1 MSSKRIVV
9 ILLLILSGC
18 GGGISA
24 YKVGDY
30 DSLMKSGWSKYN
42 QNKFEE
48 AQQLFLEAKA
58 MNDERAEAYI
68 GCGWSLLMRQ
78 HPDSALVEF
87 FNAFDYI
94 TTLNDTVDIA
104 CGISGSYLANG
115 DNNRVICRQQT
126 PSRIRLRQSI
136 TPNSFVI
143 EVHTFDRNL
152 SRWRERK
159 WWRWKQPREPD
170 VVILATENKRYYGTI
185 ARGIRNLGY
194 DVRIKQGHPVI
205 NDIQKEIRELGGHG
219 ILIELAQDLT
229 EAQVRKI
236 GSVFV

>member
-1 MSSKRIVV
+1 MSNKRIFI

-48 AQQLFLEAKA
+48 VQQLFLEAKA
-58 MNDERAEAYI
+58 MNDERSEAYI

-115 DNNRVICRQQT
+115 DNNRVINFLNNYDLVYFEDSFPLRDHDFFLDRSDLELVLAQAYYRLGIFSAAET
-126 PSRIRLRQSI
+126 PDPDNAIYHLNQVLI
-136 TPNSFVI
+136 TPYVYTTPD
-143 EVHTFDRNL
+143 ELMEKMTEYL
-152 SRWRERK
+152 SQSK
-159 WWRWKQPREPD
+159 
-170 VVILATENKRYYGTI
+170 
-185 ARGIRNLGY
+185 
-194 DVRIKQGHPVI
+194 
-205 NDIQKEIRELGGHG
+205 GG
-219 ILIELAQDLT
+219 LY
-229 EAQVRKI
+229 R
-236 GSVFV
+236 

>member
-1 MSSKRIVV
+1 MSNKRIVV

-104 CGISGSYLANG
+104 CGISGSYLAKG
-115 DNNRVICRQQT
+115 DNNRVINFLNNYDLEYFEDSFPLRDHDFFLDRSDLELVLAQAYY
-126 PSRIRLRQSI
+126 RLGIFSAAEAPDPDNALYHLNQVLI
-136 TPNSFVI
+136 TPYVYTTPD
-143 EVHTFDRNL
+143 ELMEKMTECL
-152 SRWRERK
+152 SQSK
-159 WWRWKQPREPD
+159 
-170 VVILATENKRYYGTI
+170 
-185 ARGIRNLGY
+185 
-194 DVRIKQGHPVI
+194 
-205 NDIQKEIRELGGHG
+205 GG
-219 ILIELAQDLT
+219 LY
-229 EAQVRKI
+229 R
-236 GSVFV
+236 

>member
-115 DNNRVICRQQT
+115 DNNRVINFLNNYDLEYFEDSFPFRDHDFFLDRSDLELVLAQAYY
-126 PSRIRLRQSI
+126 RLGIFSAAEAPDPDNAIYHLNQVLI
-136 TPNSFVI
+136 TPYVYTTPD
-143 EVHTFDRNL
+143 ELMEKMTEHL
-152 SRWRERK
+152 SQSK
-159 WWRWKQPREPD
+159 
-170 VVILATENKRYYGTI
+170 
-185 ARGIRNLGY
+185 
-194 DVRIKQGHPVI
+194 
-205 NDIQKEIRELGGHG
+205 GG
-219 ILIELAQDLT
+219 LY
-229 EAQVRKI
+229 R
-236 GSVFV
+236 

>member
-1 MSSKRIVV
+1 MSNKRIVV

-115 DNNRVICRQQT
+115 DNNRVINFLNNYDLEYFEDSFPLRDHDFFLDRSDLELVLAQAYY
-126 PSRIRLRQSI
+126 RLGIFSAAEAPDPDNAVYHLNQVLI
-136 TPNSFVI
+136 TPYVYTTPD
-143 EVHTFDRNL
+143 ELMEKMTECL
-152 SRWRERK
+152 SQSK
-159 WWRWKQPREPD
+159 
-170 VVILATENKRYYGTI
+170 
-185 ARGIRNLGY
+185 
-194 DVRIKQGHPVI
+194 
-205 NDIQKEIRELGGHG
+205 GG
-219 ILIELAQDLT
+219 LY
-229 EAQVRKI
+229 R
-236 GSVFV
+236 

>member
-1 MSSKRIVV
+1 MKGVIVYAPHV
-9 ILLLILSGC
+9 CVSGK
-18 GGGISA
+18 ISLDPGCDFRSRV
-24 YKVGDY
+24 Y
-30 DSLMKSGWSKYN
+30 
-42 QNKFEE
+42 
-48 AQQLFLEAKA
+48 AKA
-58 MNDERAEAYI
+58 LNKRVKGKLIISRTLRAE
-68 GCGWSLLMRQ
+68 C
-78 HPDSALVEF
+78 
-87 FNAFDYI
+87 
-94 TTLNDTVDIA
+94 
-104 CGISGSYLANG
+104 

-152 SRWRERK
+152 SRWRELK

>member
-1 MSSKRIVV
+1 MSNKRIVV

-87 FNAFDYI
+87 FNAFDYT

-115 DNNRVICRQQT
+115 DNNRVINFLNNYDLEYFEDSFPLRDHDFFLDRSDLELVLAQAYY
-126 PSRIRLRQSI
+126 RLGIFSAAEAPDPDNAIYHLNQVLI
-136 TPNSFVI
+136 TPYVYTTPD
-143 EVHTFDRNL
+143 ELMEKMTECL
-152 SRWRERK
+152 SQSK
-159 WWRWKQPREPD
+159 
-170 VVILATENKRYYGTI
+170 
-185 ARGIRNLGY
+185 
-194 DVRIKQGHPVI
+194 
-205 NDIQKEIRELGGHG
+205 GG
-219 ILIELAQDLT
+219 LY
-229 EAQVRKI
+229 R
-236 GSVFV
+236 